1 MAHTAPGKSHR
12 KGISLLELAEMF
24 PDEKAA
30 VKWFERVMWPT
41 ERACGHCG
49 SLRTVESSHAK
60 MPYWCSD
67 CRSYFS
73 VRTGTVMERSKV
85 PVLKWAYAI
94 YLDVTSLK
102 GVAAMKLHRDIK
114 VAYKTAWFMQ
124 QRIRE
129 AFRAEG
135 PAIFDGPVEVDESYF
150 GGKRAN
156 MSNARRKEL
165 EGAGRGPVGK
175 TAVVAA
181 KDRET
186 KQVAARVIEATDR
199 ETLQGFVDEH
209 ASPDAALYTDDATAY
224 KGSGREHETVK
235 HSAAEYVRYLE
246 GATIHTNGVESF
258 WSMLKRAHKG
268 TFHRLSPKH
277 LHRYIAEFCGRH
289 NIRDL
294 DTIRQMEHVVAGM
307 VGRRL
312 MYRDLIADNGR
323 SAAAS

>member
-1 MAHTAPGKSHR
+1 MAHKAPGKSHR
-12 KGISLLELAEMF
+12 KGISLLELADMF
-24 PDEKAA
+24 PDEDTA
-30 VKWFERVMWPT
+30 VKWFEGVMWPT
-41 ERACGHCG
+41 ERCCGHCG
-49 SLRTVESSHAK
+49 SVRTVESSHAK

-85 PVLKWAYAI
+85 PIRKWAYAI

-129 AFRAEG
+129 AFAAEG
-135 PAIFDGPVEVDESYF
+135 PIVMAGPVEVDETYM
-150 GGKRAN
+150 GGKSKNKHASQRTG
-156 MSNARRKEL
+156 R
-165 EGAGRGPVGK
+165 RGPQDGK
-175 TAVVAA
+175 TAVVGA
-181 KDRET
+181 KDRDT
-186 KQVAARVIEATDR
+186 GQVAAQVVERTDGATLNR
-199 ETLQGFVDEH
+199 FVDDH
-209 ASPDAALYTDDATAY
+209 ADPEAQVYTDGSTAY
-224 KGSGREHETVK
+224 KGRKNHESVA
-235 HSAAEYVRYLE
+235 HSAGEYVRYLD
-246 GATIHTNGVESF
+246 GGKIHTNGVESF

-312 MYRDLIADNGR
+312 MYRDLISDNGR
-323 SAAAS
+323 SAVAS